1 MDSIRKF
8 YHDIIKVWAN
18 EIRLIFKDKGILIFL
33 FLLPLAYPIVYALIY
48 NPELAREVPMA
59 VVDECRSTQ
68 SRELVRIMDAS
79 ENTQLAGYAA
89 DMQEARRMVAE
100 KKAYGILLIDSHFS
114 KTLPVANR
122 LT

>member
-48 NPELAREVPMA
+48 NPELAREVPVA

-68 SRELVRIMDAS
+68 SRELVRMMDAS
-79 ENTQLAGYAA
+79 ENTQLP
-89 DMQEARRMVAE
+89 DMPPTCRRPGAWLR
-100 KKAYGILLIDSHFS
+100 KRKPTASC
-114 KTLPVANR
+114 
-122 LT
+122 